1 MSHRI
6 RLCKGSCGDRVLL
19 MKTQQRHK
27 YVPESL
33 AMTVDCEG
41 STAIAEFIFVPE
53 VSCERVWVQVEY
65 RSGRT
70 YNYFVPFGIFYS
82 NLHIASV
89 GKFVA
94 TVVKAHATFVSE
106 RKELVTC

>member
-6 RLCKGSCGDRVLL
+6 RLCQGSCGDRVLL
-19 MKTQQRHK
+19 MKTQHK
-27 YVPESL
+27 YQYVPES
-33 AMTVDCEG
+33 ATMTVDCEG
-41 STAIAEFIFVPE
+41 STAIAEFTFSPNV
-53 VSCERVWVQVEY
+53 VSDQVWVRVQY
-65 RSGRT
+65 RSGGT

-94 TVVKAHATFVSE
+94 TVVKAHATFTD
-106 RKELVTC
+106 RKEMVTC